1 MGYTIATHNGSAVA
15 RDHNIRNEKI
25 VSKEKHINP
34 DGIHETWIDE
44 KPRQAYER
52 LFRQSVADYNEK
64 QKRTDRKIT
73 NYYADICKDAKKHP
87 VYEMIISIGNR
98 DNAVDEQVGKQILRE
113 FVDSWKDRN
122 PNLELIGAYYHAD
135 EEGVPHVHCDY
146 VPVAHGYT
154 RGMETQTGLVKA
166 LGEMGFQKQGKATAQ
181 ILWEHRENDTLET
194 LCKARGLI
202 IEHPLE
208 ENRVH
213 LHTDDYKARQKLTE
227 VQQEL
232 ERCTGQIKTAK
243 ELQSVGKTSLLH
255 KESIIINRSDYDSLY
270 KTAMAVDDV
279 LQKQEQLDRDLEQVR
294 KSKKKLA
301 DADKLKNKMEQL
313 VIEQEQLIEK
323 KALQIAKVY
332 QENMHTVL
340 QRQLESM
347 ESNKKDKYKR
357 MQDYLK
363 SLKLRDGT
371 NALERFEQT
380 EKNFVRE
387 VLAQADQ
394 MTYQSMNQW
403 EKETDSMHKQSMSE
417 RLASAKRQADIE
429 NATRQKNK
437 PKQHHDFEL

>member
-154 RGMETQTGLVKA
+154 RGLETQTGLVKA

>member
-52 LFRQSVADYNEK
+52 LFGQAVEDYNNK
-64 QKRTDRKIT
+64 QTRTDRKISS
-73 NYYADICKDAKKHP
+73 YYNDICKDAKKHP
-87 VYEMIISIGNR
+87 VYEMIVSIGNR
-98 DNAVDEQVGKQILRE
+98 DNAIDEQTGKQILRE
-113 FVDSWKDRN
+113 FVDSWGDRN

-213 LHTDDYKARQKLTE
+213 LHTDDYKARQQLTE

-243 ELQSVGKTSLLH
+243 ELQAVGKTSLLH
-255 KESIIINRSDYDSLY
+255 KDSIIINRSDYDSLY
-270 KTAMAVDDV
+270 KTAMAVENV
-279 LQKQEQLDRDLEQVR
+279 QQKQEQLDRDLEQVR

-301 DADKLKNKMEQL
+301 DADRLKNKMEQL
-313 VIEQEQLIEK
+313 VKNQEQLIEQ
-323 KALQIAKVY
+323 KAMQIAKVY
-332 QENMHTVL
+332 QENMHAAL

-347 ESNKKDKYKR
+347 ESNKKNKYKR

-363 SLKLRDGT
+363 GFKLRDGT
-371 NALERFEQT
+371 NALEHFEQT
-380 EKNFVRE
+380 EKNFIKQTIE
-387 VLAQADQ
+387 QADQ
-394 MTYQSMNQW
+394 LTYQSMHQW
-403 EKETDSMHKQSMSE
+403 ESDIESMRKQPMFE
-417 RLASAKRQADIE
+417 RLADAKRKADIE
-429 NATRQKNK
+429 NTMRQKNK
-437 PKQHHDFEL
+437 PKQHKDFEL